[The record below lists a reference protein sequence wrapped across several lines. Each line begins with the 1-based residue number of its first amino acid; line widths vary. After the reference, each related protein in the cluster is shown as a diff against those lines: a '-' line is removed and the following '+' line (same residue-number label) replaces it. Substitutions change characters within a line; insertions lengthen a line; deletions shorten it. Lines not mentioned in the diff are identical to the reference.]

1 MPADK
6 VELIQYLSDR
16 IKQAEV
22 FAYNKLGRFIRYLIV
37 IGAISDWKAKDIEI
51 HRRKEQ
57 SVVKIVPSRS
67 KRPSL
72 KN

>member
-37 IGAISDWKAKDIEI
+37 IGAISD
-51 HRRKEQ
+51 
-57 SVVKIVPSRS
+57 
-67 KRPSL
+67 
-72 KN
+72 